1 MTEGL
6 VCRVKGKHDC
16 ADLHSWGP
24 GVRDVY
30 IFHYVSKG
38 RGFIE
43 VGGEKYSVSKGQI
56 FVIFPN
62 TCVKYYPDP
71 TEPFCYHWID
81 FDGNLAEKFFS
92 QTELSMENPVSCALP
107 DYVIDY
113 FKPCDDDEYGKY
125 SSSLLK
131 LFGILI
137 EKMPRKHY
145 EKQNDSVKRAVE
157 YIKNNLHK
165 SSLCV
170 ANVADKCALSRS
182 QLYRLFM
189 QSFGQSPVNYIV
201 NQRMDLAKSY
211 LLDTDLNIKTIAFSV
226 GYSDPLYFSNA
237 FKKHFGVN
245 PLQYRK
251 RKDII

>member
-6 VCRVKGKHDC
+6 VCRVRGEHDC
-16 ADLHSWGP
+16 TDLHSWGP

-30 IFHYVSKG
+30 IFHYVSRG
-38 RGFIE
+38 CGFIE
-43 VGGEKYSVSKGQI
+43 VGGDKFSVVSGQI

-71 TEPFCYHWID
+71 TDPFHYHWID
-81 FDGNLAEKFFS
+81 FDGDLANKLFA
-92 QTELSMENPVSCALP
+92 QTTLSVKNPVSVILP
-107 DYVIDY
+107 DDVIEC
-113 FKPCDDDEYGKY
+113 FKPCNDDGYEY
-125 SSSLLK
+125 SPSLLK

-137 EKMPRKHY
+137 EKMPRKTQKKHNGSV
-145 EKQNDSVKRAVE
+145 EKAVE

-170 ANVADKCALSRS
+170 ADVANNCALSRS

-189 QSFGQSPVNYIV
+189 QSFDCSPIDYIV
-201 NQRMDLAKSY
+201 NDRMNLAKSY
-211 LLDTDLNIKTIAFSV
+211 LLDTDLNIKTVAFSV